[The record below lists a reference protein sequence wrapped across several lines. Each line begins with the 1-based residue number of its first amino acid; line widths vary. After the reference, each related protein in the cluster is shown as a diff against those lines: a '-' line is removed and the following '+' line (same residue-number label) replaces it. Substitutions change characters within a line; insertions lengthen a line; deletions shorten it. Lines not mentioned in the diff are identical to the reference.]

1 MSFLYFDCFSGI
13 SGDMALGALLDCGVP
28 IEALR
33 EGLAS
38 LPVEGW
44 HIEAEPTLISGIH
57 AMNVT
62 ISLHGVTDADEL
74 IAAGSQQLTDSE
86 THTHPHEHHADG
98 HSHDHEHSHAHE
110 HDEHEHS
117 HEHEHHHSHDHSH
130 EHEHHHEDEHTHE
143 HHSHEHH
150 HGRSMAEIREVIVG
164 STLSD
169 GVKATSLAIFEKIA
183 QAEAEMHHTT
193 LDEVHFHEIGGVD
206 SLLDICG
213 VAWCLEY
220 LGVNEVHCSAL
231 PLSSGFVDCAHGRMP
246 VPAPATLKILQ
257 GVPLYPT
264 DVKGELIT
272 PTGAAIVATL
282 AQSFGAPPGF
292 TPRAVGH
299 GAGKKRFADRPNM
312 LRAVVGERVSSPAS
326 GDGLDWQSLRVIECN
341 IDDMNPELFDYVMA
355 RLFEA
360 GALDVWL
367 QNAQMKKNRP
377 ATILHALCAPDSQ
390 DKLIAILLRE
400 TTTLGVRVREVRRAA
415 LPREVRQVETPFG
428 SVSVKVARWPEQG
441 LWRAVPEY
449 DDVVRLASQRGV
461 AAHAV
466 YEAAQRAARDEETK
480 TDAA

>member
-1 MSFLYFDCFSGI
+1 MILYFDCFSGI

-44 HIEAEPTLISGIH
+44 HIEAQPTLISGIH
-57 AMNVT
+57 AMDVT
-62 ISLHGVTDADEL
+62 ISLHGVTDAEEL
-74 IAAGSQQLTDSE
+74 AEVRSQ
-86 THTHPHEHHADG
+86 THTHHHDHDHD
-98 HSHDHEHSHAHE
+98 HSHDH
-110 HDEHEHS
+110 D
-117 HEHEHHHSHDHSH
+117 HHHDHDHSH
-130 EHEHHHEDEHTHE
+130 ETP
-143 HHSHEHH
+143 HSALRTPHS

-164 STLSD
+164 SALSE
-169 GVKATSLAIFEKIA
+169 GVKATSLAIFERIA
-183 QAEAEMHHTT
+183 VAEAEMHHTT

-220 LGVNEVHCSAL
+220 LGVSEVHCSAL

-257 GVPLYPT
+257 GVPLYAT
-264 DVKGELIT
+264 EVKGELIT

-282 AQSFGAPPGF
+282 SQSFGSPPQF
-292 TPRAVGH
+292 APRAVGH

-312 LRAVVGERVSSPAS
+312 LRAVLGDKTASS
-326 GDGLDWQSLRVIECN
+326 DGLDWQSLRVIECN
-341 IDDMNPELFDYVMA
+341 VDDMNPELFDYVMA

-367 QNAQMKKNRP
+367 QSAQMKKNRP
-377 ATILHALCAPDSQ
+377 ATILHALCAPGAQ
-390 DKLIAILLRE
+390 DKLIRVLLRE

-415 LPREVRQVETPFG
+415 LPREVREVETPFG
-428 SVSVKVARWPEQG
+428 TVRVKVARWPEQNFF
-441 LWRAVPEY
+441 R
-449 DDVVRLASQRGV
+449 QRQQGDK
-461 AAHAV
+461 
-466 YEAAQRAARDEETK
+466 R
-480 TDAA
+480 